1 MTKVR
6 IKTNVPK
13 VKRALV
19 EIKRRGP
26 SMVIKVTIQEGSKQK
41 STVVVELKDY

>member
-26 SMVIKVTIQEGSKQK
+26 SMVIKVTIQEGSKPK
-41 STVVVELKDY
+41 STVVVELKD